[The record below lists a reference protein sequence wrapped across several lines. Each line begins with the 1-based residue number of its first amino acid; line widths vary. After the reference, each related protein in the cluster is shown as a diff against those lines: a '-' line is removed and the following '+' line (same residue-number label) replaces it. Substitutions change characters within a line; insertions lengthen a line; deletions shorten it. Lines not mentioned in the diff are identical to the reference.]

1 MKDCADQ
8 KIRGIYRMLEQSGNG
23 ERNHTIERQVYD
35 LTKEEKKTMKAEEYE
50 ELCDR
55 YFAIAFLADQEGF
68 VKGFKYGAALMK
80 EVFS

>member
-8 KIRGIYRMLEQSGNG
+8 KIRGIYHMLEQSGNG
-23 ERNHTIERQVYD
+23 GKNHTIERQVYD

-55 YFAIAFLADQEGF
+55 YFSIAFLADQEGF